1 MTKYITSKYIVGGTD
16 FSDQFRKNIIRYK
29 RIGYKLNVMRLSAC
43 LVLNTITAN
52 NYASHFNRMPFGKA
66 SDSMIAPI

>member
-1 MTKYITSKYIVGGTD
+1 MGGTD

-43 LVLNTITAN
+43 LVFNTITVN
-52 NYASHFNRMPFGKA
+52 NYASHFNCMPLGQA
-66 SDSMIAPI
+66 SDSMIAST